1 MSEQPPSPTR
11 QRRSS
16 FADFFGGRGN
26 TSSTVS
32 SSPPASSVAGSPGLP
47 HSRGGSITAPGGL
60 GGGVGALGQTNPYTA
75 FARQR
80 RASVATSTASSSPEF
95 KNSFSDESA
104 VVEVDEIT
112 KAAGSSPVTP
122 FARRLSFGAQALRDV
137 KSGSPGSANAGAGR
151 RPSTSLFKL
160 DEQEHASEGPAAV
173 RLVSSGTAKT
183 GGEGFNWSEA
193 LRDRTKRSPSF
204 SSGNPFAANANK
216 LRPTSASFAGP
227 PKEMPKPAEGQP
239 LRMKKPDQLGER
251 MLRGEFMMD

>member
-1 MSEQPPSPTR
+1 MSEQPASPTR

-16 FADFFGGRGN
+16 FADFFSGRSN
-26 TSSTVS
+26 ASSAIS
-32 SSPPASSVAGSPGLP
+32 SSPPTGSTAGSPGL
-47 HSRGGSITAPGGL
+47 HSRGGSGPASAGL
-60 GGGVGALGQTNPYTA
+60 SGGVGVLGQTNPYTA

-104 VVEVDEIT
+104 VVEVDEIA
-112 KAAGSSPVTP
+112 KGPGSSPVTP
-122 FARRLSFGAQALRDV
+122 VGRRLSFGAQALRDV
-137 KSGSPGSANAGAGR
+137 KSGSPTAGAGR
-151 RPSTSLFKL
+151 RPSTSLFTL
-160 DEQEHASEGPAAV
+160 DEQEHAGEAPAPV
-173 RLVSSGTAKT
+173 RHVSSGTAKT

-216 LRPTSASFAGP
+216 PRPTSVSFASP
-227 PKEMPKPAEGQP
+227 PKEMPKASEGQA